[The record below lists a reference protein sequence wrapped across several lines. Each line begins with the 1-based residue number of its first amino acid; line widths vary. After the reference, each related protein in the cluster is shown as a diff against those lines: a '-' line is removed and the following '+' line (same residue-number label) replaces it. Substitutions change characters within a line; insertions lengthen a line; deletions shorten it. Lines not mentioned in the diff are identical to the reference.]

1 MFSDIMVNFTHA
13 AVVVF
18 GLLTLLWAI
27 SVAVKDASLI
37 DIFWGFGF
45 LVVAV
50 VCLYLADV
58 KTPYL
63 WLLAGM
69 PILWGIRLSIY
80 LAKRNLGHGEDK
92 RYVAMRRRAEKKGM
106 SEMAWRIRTLFTV
119 YFGQGVLIMIVSA
132 PVWVAMATGHNLP
145 KEGQGWV
152 MYPPFDK
159 GVTAEGLPIL
169 GSFSSLNEIGT
180 VVVSALALLG
190 ATLWLIGFLFEAIGD
205 WQLSKFMKKMKSYDG
220 AYEDKPVL
228 DTGLWKYTRHP
239 NYFGN
244 ACMWWG
250 IWLVACQAPWGW
262 ATIFAPLIMTF
273 LLTRVS
279 GRDLLERQ
287 MKKRPAYQD
296 YITRTSGF
304 FPMPCG
310 GQYQCLDLL
319 TGPQAYHQILSYQP
333 FPRR

>member
-1 MFSDIMVNFTHA
+1 MLSDILVNFTHA

-45 LVVAV
+45 LVVAA
-50 VCLYLADV
+50 VCLYLTNV

-63 WLLAGM
+63 ILLAAM
-69 PILWGIRLSIY
+69 PIAWGIRLSLY

-92 RYVAMRRRAEKKGM
+92 RYVAMRKRAEKKGM

-132 PVWVAMATGHNLP
+132 PIWVAMATGWLVP
-145 KEGQGWV
+145 DAIIAYDEAASSGQVSAERFKEIQ
-152 MYPPFDK
+152 YDLRE
-159 GVTAEGLPIL
+159 ALPIGILSTL
-169 GSFSSLNEIGT
+169 G
-180 VVVSALALLG
+180 ALL
-190 ATLWLIGFLFEAIGD
+190 WFIGFLFEAIGD
-205 WQLSKFMKKMKSYDG
+205 WQLSTFMKKMKSYDG

-262 ATIFAPLIMTF
+262 ATIFAPIIMTY

-279 GRDLLERQ
+279 GKDMLERD
-287 MKKRPAYQD
+287 MKKRKSYRD
-296 YITRTSGF
+296 YIEKTSGF
-304 FPMPCG
+304 IPMP
-310 GQYQCLDLL
+310 
-319 TGPQAYHQILSYQP
+319 PKSN
-333 FPRR
+333 

>member
-1 MFSDIMVNFTHA
+1 MLTDILVNFSHA

-18 GLLTLLWAI
+18 GLLTLLWVI

-45 LVVAV
+45 LVVAA
-50 VCLYLADV
+50 VCLYLANP
-58 KTPYL
+58 KTLYL

-69 PILWGIRLSIY
+69 PILWGIRLSLY
-80 LAKRNLGHGEDK
+80 LGKRNLGHGEDK
-92 RYVAMRRRAEKKGM
+92 RYVAMRKRAEKKGM

-119 YFGQGVLIMIVSA
+119 YFGQGLLIMIVSA
-132 PVWVAMATGHNLP
+132 PIWVAMATGYQL
-145 KEGQGWV
+145 
-152 MYPPFDK
+152 
-159 GVTAEGLPIL
+159 IL
-169 GSFSSLNEIGT
+169 GDAYLDGDKFTGDQIVFPNIVKISVFSI
-180 VVVSALALLG
+180 LG
-190 ATLWLIGFLFEAIGD
+190 ALLWLIGFLFEAIGD
-205 WQLSKFMKKMKSYDG
+205 AQLASFLKKNKGYYG

-287 MKKRPAYQD
+287 LKKRPAYQA
-296 YITRTSGF
+296 YIEKTSGF
-304 FPMPCG
+304 
-310 GQYQCLDLL
+310 
-319 TGPQAYHQILSYQP
+319 I
-333 FPRR
+333 PRPPKKV

>member
-1 MFSDIMVNFTHA
+1 MLTDILVNLSHA

-18 GLLTLLWAI
+18 GLLALLWVI

-45 LVVAV
+45 LVVAAI
-50 VCLYLADV
+50 CLYIAPV

-63 WLLAGM
+63 ILLAAM
-69 PILWGIRLSIY
+69 PILWGIRLSLY
-80 LAKRNLGHGEDK
+80 LAKRNLGHGEDV
-92 RYVAMRRRAEKKGM
+92 RYIAMRKRAEKKGM
-106 SEMAWRIRTLFTV
+106 SEMGWRIRSLFTI
-119 YFGQGVLIMIVSA
+119 YFGQGLLIMIVSA
-132 PVWVAMATGHNLP
+132 PIWVAMATESYG
-145 KEGQGWV
+145 
-152 MYPPFDK
+152 
-159 GVTAEGLPIL
+159 A
-169 GSFSSLNEIGT
+169 GSELARNSQAYHGGFTLIGT
-180 VVVSALALLG
+180 LSVAGAL
-190 ATLWLIGFLFEAIGD
+190 LWLIGFLFEAIGD
-205 WQLSKFMKKMKSYDG
+205 AQLSKFMKKMKSYDG
-220 AYEDKPVL
+220 PYEDKPVL

-287 MKKRPAYQD
+287 LKKRPAYQD
-296 YITRTSGF
+296 YIKRTSGF
-304 FPMPCG
+304 IPRMPKS
-310 GQYQCLDLL
+310 
-319 TGPQAYHQILSYQP
+319 P
-333 FPRR
+333 

>member
-1 MFSDIMVNFTHA
+1 MLSDILVNFTHS

-63 WLLAGM
+63 WLLATM
-69 PILWGIRLSIY
+69 PIAWGIRLSLY

-92 RYVAMRRRAEKKGM
+92 RYVAMRKRAEKKGM
-106 SEMAWRIRTLFTV
+106 SELAWRIRTLFTV
-119 YFGQGVLIMIVSA
+119 YFGQGLLIMIVSA
-132 PVWVAMATGHNLP
+132 PIWVAMATGYEQHIWSERIGDDQVIFSESIKSKIGIL
-145 KEGQGWV
+145 
-152 MYPPFDK
+152 
-159 GVTAEGLPIL
+159 AIL
-169 GSFSSLNEIGT
+169 G
-180 VVVSALALLG
+180 AL
-190 ATLWLIGFLFEAIGD
+190 LWLIGFLFEAVGD
-205 WQLSKFMKKMKSYDG
+205 WQLTKFMKKNKNYDG
-220 AYEDKPVL
+220 PKEDKPVL

-262 ATIFAPLIMTF
+262 TTIFAPLIMTF

-279 GRDLLERQ
+279 GRDLLERE
-287 MKKRPAYQD
+287 MKKRKNYRD
-296 YITRTSGF
+296 YVERTSGF
-304 FPMPCG
+304 FPMLPK
-310 GQYQCLDLL
+310 
-319 TGPQAYHQILSYQP
+319 
-333 FPRR
+333 